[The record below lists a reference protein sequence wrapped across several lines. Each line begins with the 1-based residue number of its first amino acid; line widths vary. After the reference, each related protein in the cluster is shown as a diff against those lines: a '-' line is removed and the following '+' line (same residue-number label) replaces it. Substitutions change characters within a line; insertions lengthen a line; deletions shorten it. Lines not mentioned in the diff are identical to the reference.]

1 MSSFNQAVGCF
12 KPRREIK
19 SICAAFSGQ
28 NQQGDALRLSV
39 NGREV
44 TLPAKIDAGNQV
56 VKLLMC
62 FTTLL
67 KCGWGKGCTRKVKL
81 KL

>member
-44 TLPAKIDAGNQV
+44 TLPAKIDAGN
-56 VKLLMC
+56 L
-62 FTTLL
+62 
-67 KCGWGKGCTRKVKL
+67 
-81 KL
+81 